1 MDYRNV
7 GKSGLKISA
16 LSLGA
21 WLSYGHKGSEQD
33 ALGSIH
39 RAVELGANF
48 IDVADVYAEGRAESL
63 VGKAIKTMKRSDLVI
78 STKAFFPFSDNVN
91 DRGLSRKHLFES
103 VEGSLKRLDLDYVDL
118 FFCHRFD
125 PETPLDETIRAIDD
139 LIRQGKILYWG
150 TSCWTPE
157 QLDAAFEIVQAT
169 GAHRPIV
176 EQPRYNLLE
185 RTDVEGALEA
195 AVERHGMGLVTYSP
209 LASGVLTGKYSDGIP
224 AGSRATTVD
233 EEWFNRGL
241 SAERINRARAFSELA
256 REIDTTPGALAIAW
270 VLRNPFVTS
279 AITGATR
286 PEQVEQNFA
295 ALDVT
300 ITAEVNARIEE
311 IFG

>member
-7 GKSGLKISA
+7 GSSGLKIGA

-21 WLSYGHKGSEQD
+21 WLSYGHKGTGQE
-33 ALGSIH
+33 ALASIH

-78 STKAFFPFSDNVN
+78 STKAFFPFSDNIN

-103 VEGSLKRLDLDYVDL
+103 VEASLRRLDTEYVDL

-125 PETPLDETIRAIDD
+125 PETPLDETVRAIDD

-150 TSCWTPE
+150 TSNWKPE
-157 QLDAAFEIVQAT
+157 QLDAAVEVVKAT

-176 EQPRYNLLE
+176 EQPLYNLLD
-185 RTDVEGALEA
+185 RSNVEGALEA
-195 AVERHGMGLVTYSP
+195 AVERHGMGLVPYSP
-209 LASGVLTGKYSDGIP
+209 LASGVLTGKYNDGIP
-224 AGSRATTVD
+224 EGSRATTVD
-233 EEWFNRGL
+233 ADWFNRGL
-241 SAERINRARAFSELA
+241 STERISRARAFSGLA
-256 REIDTTPGALAIAW
+256 REIGTTPGALAIAW

-286 PEQVEQNFA
+286 PEQVDQNFA

-300 ITAEVNARIEE
+300 ITAEVNARLEE